1 MTRLKKSAK
10 AIWKYR
16 WEIFAIFYTI
26 ANIASTIEQIIDKKY
41 ELAFMQGL
49 FTFAMVITLVQR
61 KVINDQG
68 KLIDNKNELIAK
80 QSNWIEKVTKIVE
93 ESTQKD
99 KTSRESAEKCV
110 DKS

>member
-1 MTRLKKSAK
+1 MVKLKKSLK

-16 WEIFAIFYTI
+16 WEIFAIFSTI

-68 KLIDNKNELIAK
+68 KLINSKDEIIQLQDELIEIIK
-80 QSNWIEKVTKIVE
+80 NSE
-93 ESTQKD
+93 EEND
-99 KTSRESAEKCV
+99 SRRSEGRI
-110 DKS
+110 